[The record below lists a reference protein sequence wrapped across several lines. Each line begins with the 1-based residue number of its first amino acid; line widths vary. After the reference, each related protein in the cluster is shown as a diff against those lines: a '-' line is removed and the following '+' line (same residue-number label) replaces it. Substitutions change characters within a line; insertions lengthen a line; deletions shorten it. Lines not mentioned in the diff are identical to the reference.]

1 MNLIKLL
8 NISHEGHLTADGHI
22 PENELRRQFNLG
34 SKRIASLSP
43 ARDPFFTIVAK
54 YKNRATDDP
63 EFKHIEEREIWH
75 RRYGFIMNV
84 VGNAAGTSNAAG
96 TVDGENHWVKATYD
110 AMIAAGS
117 TATIQITSDYD
128 TKGRFSTN
136 QLASNNLFDIA
147 ATKPTH
153 FFKNQV
159 LKIPLTKAAT
169 VTGEV
174 QATSELII
182 QISSDPEDVAG
193 AGNEGRVGFTGRIL
207 RHPGWT
213 IDTDEVVA
221 IGHSRVGA
229 DVNDATSGD
238 VLTPMRDL
246 TAAPTIQTKRRE
258 DRVLIIGS
266 SYEEASGLPN
276 TTYTDRLHDTFG
288 FTQIF
293 KTDLSMSNTAL
304 ATLLKYRPNEYAH
317 RWNKTMLQH
326 KRDINLAGIW
336 SIQSKSDSQDGKIK
350 RTSQGCVD
358 FVLNNGWV
366 FSLDPSKDYD
376 GFLDDLS
383 EFYHPEVAQA
393 NGHLFHVSTS
403 VYNWF
408 SRLGSGNFFSNTFDG
423 KYEMTAGLSIMGM
436 KKFAGFNIVE
446 LTTPHGPLRMVKDV
460 NLDGS
465 GVKILGINYNQTEY
479 RPLVGN
485 GLNRDTKVYLKV
497 KDVAHTGDDYRTDLV
512 QTEAGFEF
520 GLGETFAMW
529 T

>member
-1 MNLIKLL
+1 MSLIKLL
-8 NISHEGHLTADGHI
+8 DVSHEGHLTATGSI
-22 PENELRRQFNLG
+22 PENELRRKFNLG

-43 ARDPFFTIVAK
+43 ARDPFFTIVSK
-54 YKNRATDDP
+54 YKNRPTDDP

-75 RRYGFIMNV
+75 RRYGFIMDV
-84 VGNAAGTSNAAG
+84 TGNADGTANAAG
-96 TVDGENHWVKATYD
+96 TVEGGNHWVKATYD
-110 AMIAAGS
+110 AMIAAGA
-117 TATIQITSDYD
+117 TATIEITSDYD

-136 QLASNNLFDIA
+136 QLAGTNLFDNV

-159 LKIPLTKAAT
+159 LRIPVSKAAT
-169 VTGEV
+169 ATGAV
-174 QATSELII
+174 QAAGELIV
-182 QISSDPEDVAG
+182 QINSVPADVAG
-193 AGNEGRVGFTGRIL
+193 HDGRVGFTAIIL

-213 IDTDEVVA
+213 LDVNEVVA
-221 IGHSRVGA
+221 IGHARVGGTI
-229 DVNDATSGD
+229 NDGTSGD
-238 VLTPMRDL
+238 VLTPMRDM
-246 TAAPTIQTKRRE
+246 TAAPTQNTKRRE
-258 DRVLIIGS
+258 DRVQIIGS

-304 ATLLKYRPNEYAH
+304 ATMLKYRPNEYAH

-336 SIQSKSDSQDGKIK
+336 SIQSKSDTDGKMK

-366 FSLDPSKDYD
+366 FTLDATKDYD

-393 NGHLFHVSTS
+393 NGHMFHVSTS

-408 SRLGSGNFFSNTFDG
+408 SRLGNNNFFSNTFTG
-423 KYEMTAGLSIMGM
+423 KFEIAGGLSIMGK
-436 KKFAGFNIVE
+436 KKFAGFEIVE
-446 LTTPHGPLRMVKDV
+446 LSTPHGIMRMVKDT
-460 NLDGS
+460 NLDGT

-485 GLNRDTKVYLKV
+485 GLNRDTTVYMKV
-497 KDVAHTGDDYRTDLV
+497 KDISHTGDDFRTDLV

>member
-1 MNLIKLL
+1 MANLIKLL
-8 NISHEGHLTADGHI
+8 NISHEGNLTNAGHI

-43 ARDPFFTIVAK
+43 ARDPFFTIVAQ
-54 YKNRATDDP
+54 YKNRSTDDP

-75 RRYGFIMNV
+75 RRYGFIMDITGDN
-84 VGNAAGTSNAAG
+84 GTEE
-96 TVDGENHWVKATYD
+96 GENHFVKSNYD
-110 AMIAAGS
+110 AMITAGE
-117 TATIQITSDYD
+117 TNTIEITSDYD

-136 QLASNNLFDIA
+136 QLQGTSIFDNA
-147 ATKPTH
+147 AAKPTH

-159 LKIPLTKAAT
+159 LKIPVSHAASA
-169 VTGEV
+169 TGEILATGDLVV
-174 QATSELII
+174 QIN
-182 QISSDPEDVAG
+182 SDPADVAG
-193 AGNEGRVGFTGRIL
+193 HAGRVGFTALIL

-213 IDTDEVVA
+213 LGADDVVA
-221 IGHSRVGA
+221 IGHGRVGA
-229 DVNDATSGD
+229 DVNDATGGD
-238 VLTPMRDL
+238 VLTSMRDM
-246 TAAPTIQTKRRE
+246 TAAPTLQTKRKE
-258 DRVLIIGS
+258 DRVQIIGS

-276 TTYTDRLHDTFG
+276 TSYTDRLHDTFG

-304 ATLLKYRPNEYAH
+304 ATMLKYRPNEYAH

-336 SIQSKSDSQDGKIK
+336 GIQSKNDAADGKIK
-350 RTSQGCVD
+350 RTTQGCVD
-358 FVLNNGWV
+358 FVMNNGWV
-366 FSLDPSKDYD
+366 FSLDATKDYD
-376 GFLDDLS
+376 GFLEDLS
-383 EFYHPEVAQA
+383 EFYHPEVAQQ
-393 NGHLFHVSTS
+393 NGHMFHVSTN
-403 VYNWF
+403 VFNWF
-408 SRLGSGNFFSNTFDG
+408 NRLNSGFIQNTFDS
-423 KYEMTAGLSIMGM
+423 KSYISMNLQFNGM
-436 KKFAGFNIVE
+436 KKFAGFHYME
-446 LTTPHGPLRMVKDV
+446 LGTPHGTMRMVKDV
-460 NLDGS
+460 NLDGT

-497 KDVAHTGDDYRTDLV
+497 KDVSHTGEDYRTDLV